1 MIQKLQN
8 KIIDNAI
15 NNVQNCVKSIKKVQ
29 KWWIFA
35 TFLFGFITRAGDG
48 FRSTLCVCVQI
59 CSYSNFADAC
69 SHIQILNQ
77 GNKSCRGHKP
87 LTTKNF
93 NNKNTPDG
101 AFLLLNWLRGMD
113 LNHRPSGYEPDELPD
128 CSTPRWCSA
137 FYHIFYGCQIFL
149 PLDNSPDVGLKYI
162 FFVARI
168 KNRCFRV

>member
-1 MIQKLQN
+1 M
-8 KIIDNAI
+8 
-15 NNVQNCVKSIKKVQ
+15 VQ
-29 KWWIFA
+29 KWRIFV

-48 FRSTLCVCVQI
+48 FRSTLCVCAQI

-101 AFLLLNWLRGMD
+101 AFLLLNWLCSVCGSRTDYYMD
-113 LNHRPSGYEPDELPD
+113 LIAIGHEIQLFNAKLCVPNL
-128 CSTPRWCSA
+128 C
-137 FYHIFYGCQIFL
+137 
-149 PLDNSPDVGLKYI
+149 
-162 FFVARI
+162 
-168 KNRCFRV
+168 